1 MSYSWSDQIK
11 EDLRKAKSE
20 GQLRSHRVREI
31 VRAAMTAAMVEVRSG
46 AREVKPVLQDV
57 VSSVL
62 DSLSHK
68 VQDTQEDVAGSIRGL
83 VEGISASKR
92 QTIAEL
98 EQQVQEL
105 QVRIDREE
113 AEMQSHVDAT
123 LAELEDASQQTS
135 DEMRSTIRSVI
146 DSLKDSEEMA
156 LMKKRYAQL
165 RAQLSILRANIATR
179 YGGQF
184 EEIEQHLESAKRW
197 YTNAKAQAE
206 TRSATGEATVLEQK
220 QAEFEA
226 KLGEAGSAIA
236 RQEQAIKQR
245 LRDLWHIVID
255 LQKKD

>member
-11 EDLRKAKSE
+11 EDLHRAKSE
-20 GQLRSHRVREI
+20 GQLRSHRVQEI
-31 VRAAMTAAMVEVRSG
+31 VRTAMTAAMAEVRSG
-46 AREVKPVLQDV
+46 AQEIKPVLQDV

-68 VQDTQEDVAGSIRGL
+68 VQDTQEDVAASIRGL
-83 VEGISASKR
+83 VEGISASRR

-98 EQQVQEL
+98 EQQVQQL

-113 AEMQSHVDAT
+113 EEMQSQVDAT
-123 LAELEDASQQTS
+123 LTELEDASQDAS
-135 DEMRSTIRSVI
+135 EDMRSAIRNTIDGFR
-146 DSLKDSEEMA
+146 DSEEMA

-184 EEIEQHLESAKRW
+184 EEVEHHLESAKQW
-197 YTNAKAQAE
+197 YNNAKAQANAKA
-206 TRSATGEATVLEQK
+206 ATGETTVLEQK
-220 QAEFEA
+220 QSEFET
-226 KLGEAGSAIA
+226 KLGEAGTAIA
-236 RQEQAIKQR
+236 RKEQAIKQR

-255 LQKKD
+255 L